1 MGRGAVYPWSL
12 SAHVL
17 SDEEPSAH
25 QAFLVVGHL
34 QPTVHQDVGDLLGG
48 KQPQFMTL
56 NVVLRAYW
64 RPNQVMQVEIR

>member
-1 MGRGAVYPWSL
+1 
-12 SAHVL
+12 
-17 SDEEPSAH
+17 
-25 QAFLVVGHL
+25 
-34 QPTVHQDVGDLLGG
+34 VGDLLGG